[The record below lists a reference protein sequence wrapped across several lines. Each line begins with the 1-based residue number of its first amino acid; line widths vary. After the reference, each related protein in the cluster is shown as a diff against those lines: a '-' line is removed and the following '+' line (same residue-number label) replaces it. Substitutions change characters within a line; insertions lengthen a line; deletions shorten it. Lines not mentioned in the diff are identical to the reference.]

1 MQEHY
6 QDDTGDLSTMEYMYD
21 AGRARI
27 YWKSIQPQL
36 LIIVLLF
43 ALSTAS
49 GYVYSSMHPESVAQS
64 LEDVSELVDIIGDLS
79 PIGIMLFIFFNNAIK
94 SLLMLVLG
102 IGFGLLPLVFIA
114 YNGFIIGVVC
124 YVFSAED
131 GFAYVLSAILPHG
144 IIELPMIFISAAI
157 GLKIGQETFRAAS
170 GRPANIRDEFF
181 RGVGF
186 YFRWI
191 MPLLFVAAVIETFV
205 TPFVIRMVS

>member
-1 MQEHY
+1 
-6 QDDTGDLSTMEYMYD
+6 MEDMYD
-21 AGRARI
+21 ADRARI
-27 YWKSIQPQL
+27 YLRSIRSQL

-49 GYVYSSMHPESVAQS
+49 GYVYSSMYPESVAQS
-64 LEDVSELVDIIGDLS
+64 LEDVGELVDIIRDLS

-94 SLLMLVLG
+94 CLLMLVLG
-102 IGFGLLPLVFIA
+102 IGFGLMPLVFIA

-124 YVFSAED
+124 HVFSAED

-144 IIELPMIFISAAI
+144 IIELPMVFISTAI

-181 RGVGF
+181 RGVRF

-191 MPLLFVAAVIETFV
+191 MPLLFVAAAIETFV